1 MLVADNC
8 KWNFAYTLPGE
19 VDAPVQVVIPRALQ
33 MGWTESPGY
42 CAATETGRDIMQA
55 VIDAGTVCPPH
66 ALDDFMTPHNPARH
80 QTSPETTVRKWQ
92 MSAVYVDDYI
102 LAAVED
108 RAGTLLQR
116 TGRAALYT
124 IHGLFPPPARSGHLG
139 GKDPISAK
147 KLAAGDAR
155 WAHTKELLGFVFNGK
170 DRTVHL
176 TQRKAAGIADDT
188 AKLL

>member
-1 MLVADNC
+1 
-8 KWNFAYTLPGE
+8 
-19 VDAPVQVVIPRALQ
+19 
-33 MGWTESPGY
+33 
-42 CAATETGRDIMQA
+42 MQA